1 VKLMVKT
8 GLDAYRLSISWSR
21 LIPNGRGPI
30 NPKGLQFYNS
40 SRGDYT
46 TEPYLAIHHILLSH
60 SSAVRLYRR
69 KYKDKQHGFIGIA
82 VYSSGLVPGN
92 DTDEDRAATQ
102 RALAQTLFSNEEYP
116 VTPWTLREELNIMKT
131 LYGNPPIFIYENGQR
146 IQRNSSLQDVTRVE
160 YLHGYISVVLDSIS
174 SDGSPTLDS
183 FYSKFHQIK
192 RVLKDDSSS
201 DNSSLISSNSDIGSC
216 SIDVT

>member
-1 VKLMVKT
+1 MFEEMAGGGSTVSDDFMLQEDVKLMVKT

-69 KYKDKQHGFIGIA
+69 KYK
-82 VYSSGLVPGN
+82 
-92 DTDEDRAATQ
+92 
-102 RALAQTLFSNEEYP
+102 
-116 VTPWTLREELNIMKT
+116 MKT
-131 LYGNPPIFIYENGQR
+131 GQPLKEPVIFLLVGQR

-160 YLHGYISVVLDSIS
+160 YLHGYISVVLDSI
-174 SDGSPTLDS
+174 
-183 FYSKFHQIK
+183 
-192 RVLKDDSSS
+192 R
-201 DNSSLISSNSDIGSC
+201 
-216 SIDVT
+216 

>member
-1 VKLMVKT
+1 MFEEMAGGGSTVSDDFMLQEDVKLMVKT

-69 KYKDKQHGFIGIA
+69 KYKII
-82 VYSSGLVPGN
+82 LPGN

-102 RALAQTLFSNEEYP
+102 RARDFFIGWSTDTKEFITSRCDKGRILA
-116 VTPWTLREELNIMKT
+116 W
-131 LYGNPPIFIYENGQR
+131 IY
-146 IQRNSSLQDVTRVE
+146 
-160 YLHGYISVVLDSIS
+160 
-174 SDGSPTLDS
+174 
-183 FYSKFHQIK
+183 
-192 RVLKDDSSS
+192 
-201 DNSSLISSNSDIGSC
+201 
-216 SIDVT
+216 